1 MSINAS
7 INTVI
12 CSYMNT
18 ASARG
23 REKLAHA
30 QRSSE
35 RSSKEDQRRSDS
47 RDGEKKR

>member
-30 QRSSE
+30 QRPP
-35 RSSKEDQRRSDS
+35 KENRCREDKQNA
-47 RDGEKKR
+47 EKKHS